1 LKISDGGVIVDKRK
15 SILVVA
21 GHSDDA
27 DYACGGTLVKFAQGN
42 TDIVLVVVTRG
53 EKGTLDTGM
62 DMDEFAKTRKR
73 EQDNSAKMLGIRR
86 IVYLGYSDH
95 DVLPTHEFRAKLIDE
110 IRRYKPDIVITH
122 DPWKRY
128 ECHPDHRHTGMMA
141 IEAAGFALYSL
152 ELTSA
157 DPPLEPH
164 LVAEIWLFNTENP
177 NHWVDIT
184 DTIDK
189 KLDALRQHKSQL
201 GEEMANFAQR
211 ANAKTGEAHGVDFAE
226 EFRILRRGF
235 PYLYE

>member
-1 LKISDGGVIVDKRK
+1 MNRRK

-27 DYACGGTLVKFAQGN
+27 DYACGGTLVKFTQEGAN
-42 TDIVLVVVTRG
+42 IFLVVVTRG
-53 EKGTLDTGM
+53 EKGTLDPDM
-62 DMDEFAKTRKR
+62 DMNEFAKTRKE
-73 EQDNSAKMLGIRR
+73 EQDNSARILGIDG

-95 DVLPTHEFRAKLIDE
+95 DVLPTHEFRARLIDE
-110 IRRYKPDIVITH
+110 IRRYKPDIVMTH

-141 IEAAGFALYSL
+141 IEAASFAMYSA
-152 ELTSA
+152 ETTPA
-157 DPPLEPH
+157 DPPLDPH
-164 LVAEIWLFNTENP
+164 LVAEIWLFNTDDP

-184 DTIDK
+184 DTIDE

-211 ANAKTGEAHGVDFAE
+211 ANAKTGAAYGVKFAE

>member
-1 LKISDGGVIVDKRK
+1 MNKRK
-15 SILVVA
+15 SVLVVA

-27 DYACGGTLVKFAQGN
+27 DYAGGGTLVKFAQE
-42 TDIVLVVVTRG
+42 DASIILVVVTRG
-53 EKGTLDTGM
+53 EKGTLDPDI
-62 DMDEFAKTRKR
+62 DMNEFAKTRKE
-73 EQDNSAKMLGIRR
+73 EQDNSARILGINR

-95 DVLPTHEFRAKLIDE
+95 DVLPTHKFRAKLIDE

-152 ELTSA
+152 EPTPA
-157 DPPLEPH
+157 VPPLEPH
-164 LVAEIWLFNTENP
+164 LVAEIWLFNTDNP

-184 DTIDK
+184 DTIAK

-201 GEEMANFAQR
+201 GEEMANYAQR
-211 ANAKTGEAHGVDFAE
+211 ANTKTGAVYGVDFAE

-235 PYLYE
+235 PYMYE

>member
-1 LKISDGGVIVDKRK
+1 MSKRK

-21 GHSDDA
+21 GHSDDV
-27 DYACGGTLVKFAQGN
+27 DYACGGTMVKFAQDGAN
-42 TDIVLVVVTRG
+42 IVLVVVTRG
-53 EKGTLDTGM
+53 EKGNLDPDM
-62 DMDEFAKTRKR
+62 DMNEFAKTRKE
-73 EQDNSAKMLGIRR
+73 EQDNSAKILGINR

-95 DVLPTHEFRAKLIDE
+95 DVLPTHEFRARLINE
-110 IRRYKPDIVITH
+110 ICRYKPDIVMTH
-122 DPWKRY
+122 DPWRRY

-141 IEAAGFALYSL
+141 IEAASFAMYST
-152 ELTSA
+152 EITPA

-164 LVAEIWLFNTENP
+164 LVAEIWLFNTDNP

-201 GEEMANFAQR
+201 GEEMATFAQR
-211 ANAKTGEAHGVDFAE
+211 ANAKTGAKYGVKFAE
-226 EFRILRRGF
+226 DFRILRRGF